1 MICDLP
7 TQGTVIVLHA
17 GLALL
22 AAAFL
27 VTMLVKRLRK

>member
-1 MICDLP
+1 MLYELP

-22 AAAFL
+22 AVVFL
-27 VTMLVKRLRK
+27 AQMLIKRLKK